1 MTLTSHVLK
10 EPIMTDD
17 NKQPE
22 KSDEK
27 DPKSLTDQELAELR
41 ERKIQERIEELRKRD
56 PFIYR

>member
-1 MTLTSHVLK
+1 MILTPVLK

-22 KSDEK
+22 KPEK
-27 DPKSLTDQELAELR
+27 VDLNSLTDEELDKLKE
-41 ERKIQERIEELRKRD
+41 EKIKKRIEELRKRD

>member
-1 MTLTSHVLK
+1 MILTPVLK

-22 KSDEK
+22 KPEK
-27 DPKSLTDQELAELR
+27 VDLNSLTNEELEKLK
-41 ERKIQERIEELRKRD
+41 EEKIKKRIEELRKRD

>member
-1 MTLTSHVLK
+1 
-10 EPIMTDD
+10 MTDD

-22 KSDEK
+22 KSEEK